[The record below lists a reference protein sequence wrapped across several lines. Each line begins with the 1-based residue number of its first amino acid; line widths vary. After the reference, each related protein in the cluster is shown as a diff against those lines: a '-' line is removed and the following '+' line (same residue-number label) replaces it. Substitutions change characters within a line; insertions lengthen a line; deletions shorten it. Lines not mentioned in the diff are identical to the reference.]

1 MQQVLA
7 GLLNCVDAGFL
18 LRSGHGTAHVLPA
31 GAVLADGTSYGRMDW
46 TDSSNGCDT
55 VSGTCLADGTI
66 RSMVPALVDAGDVVS
81 SCNWAY
87 KRLHSGMVSVSSGLV
102 HPHLVDDVA
111 VTTLRMATVP
121 DPAGPG
127 MMTAT
132 EWVCACVALALRTHG
147 NGLRLRRVHIMDA
160 VNRCRWSS
168 Q

>member
-31 GAVLADGTSYGRMDW
+31 WAVLADGTSYGRMDW
-46 TDSSNGCDT
+46 AGVDDGRDT

-66 RSMVPALVDAGDVVS
+66 RSMTPTLVDAGDVIS
-81 SCNWAY
+81 SCNWAFR
-87 KRLHSGMVSVSSGLV
+87 RLHSGMVLVSSGLV
-102 HPHLVDDVA
+102 HPHLVNDVA

-121 DPAGPG
+121 DPAGPAT
-127 MMTAT
+127 MTAT